1 MGGHE
6 DPAGG
11 YERRHIDKSDR
22 IFETLH
28 CGSAAESERRGKG
41 LLRRA

>member
-11 YERRHIDKSDR
+11 YERRHIDEVDR
-22 IFETLH
+22 IFETPQ
-28 CGSAAESERRGKG
+28 CGSAAESERRGTD